1 MFSCKVFRL
10 FPETYN
16 ALSTL
21 NILSGVFAIKVF
33 LNYFVL
39 AIPLIADLLFVSLAY
54 IFVCYLTPLN
64 DKIIEFRYS
73 YLISFSVINISTSA
87 R

>member
-39 AIPLIADLLFVSLAY
+39 AIPLLASLFAILP
-54 IFVCYLTPLN
+54 LLN
-64 DKIIEFRYS
+64 DKIIEF
-73 YLISFSVINISTSA
+73 
-87 R
+87 